1 MFLSRIIALFA
12 LSLGTAL
19 AQTASISTRY
29 SYSHGIPPRKQ
40 WDANFGYCGETS
52 FISAGLHFGQ
62 YCSQFTA
69 RSIASPG
76 VAQDLEESQLLLG
89 ANDEAT
95 ARKMRLQAVAF
106 SSDTQRSTRALTDW
120 VKDQTLKGHVVIVG
134 LFNNGIILEEWDAL
148 SDGDPTYDHIVP
160 VLGWGSNHVLADFP
174 STVFSDDVITF
185 SDNGLYGPT
194 GDPPAYQFLYSL
206 RMRSLAANR
215 RQANNPRGLI
225 YRLKSKAPNYAIAI
239 AGPLDLDGVTIPVR
253 LDASEDHEPDLADGA
268 TAAPAPVALTLTATV
283 AIPDTSA
290 AYTLYLYDDFAKVP
304 VANFNASA
312 SAAKQTWQ
320 IPANSGSTY
329 STQLQTTTGATAIF
343 RAVPQ
348 SAL

>member
-1 MFLSRIIALFA
+1 MFFSRTLTLLVLTIGVAFA
-12 LSLGTAL
+12 QES
-19 AQTASISTRY
+19 SIPTRY
-29 SYSHGIPPRKQ
+29 TYSHDIPPRKQ

-89 ANDEAT
+89 ANDEVA
-95 ARKMRLQAVAF
+95 ARKMRLQAAAF
-106 SSDTQRSTRALTDW
+106 SSDTQRSTRAFTDW
-120 VKDQTLKGHVVIVG
+120 VKSETLKGHVVILGV
-134 LFNNGIILEEWDAL
+134 FNNGIILEEWDAL

-160 VLGWGSNHVLADFP
+160 VLGWGSNHVLEDYP
-174 STVFSDDVITF
+174 SSAFIDDVITF
-185 SDNGLYGPT
+185 SDNGLFGPV

-206 RMRSLAANR
+206 RMRGFPANR
-215 RQANNPRGLI
+215 RQANNPNGLI
-225 YRLKSKAPNYAIAI
+225 YRLNNKAPNYGIAI

-253 LDASEDHEPDLADGA
+253 LAASEDHEPDLADGA
-268 TAAPAPVALTLTATV
+268 NVAPAPIPLTLTATV
-283 AIPDTSA
+283 TIPDTSV
-290 AYTLYLYDDFAKVP
+290 AYALYLYDDFAKVP

-312 SAAKQTWQ
+312 SAAKQSWQ
-320 IPANSGSTY
+320 IPANSGGTY
-329 STQLQTTTGATAIF
+329 SVTLQTTTAAVAIF

-348 SAL
+348 SAP